1 MFLQKCFLLC
11 LLAVCVR
18 AANVVLNGS
27 CYLRGSQAT
36 YTSLTLGANDTVTS
50 ITVSAPC
57 NASTLR
63 SVLVYSSS
71 FYYIPPTFFT
81 AFPVLQFLSLVTS
94 NVREIRPNTFQNAK
108 SLSIVDLTNNG
119 IKNFYPYVFNGSD
132 LLYRLYIVEP
142 NSTVDV
148 NAFRGPKNLG
158 YLEVRQ
164 ANFSIIGNTSF
175 IDSLNLLS
183 ILLDLGSYS
192 VKSLD
197 RSAFSRLW
205 NLQTLTLWNTKLT
218 VIDKGLIQNNTNL
231 LTADFRYCKVYPAFI
246 QIRS

>member
-1 MFLQKCFLLC
+1 MLLQKCFLLC

-18 AANVVLNGS
+18 AANVALNGS
-27 CYLRGSQAT
+27 CYLRANQAT
-36 YTSLTLGANDTVTS
+36 YTSLTVGANDTVTL
-50 ITVSAPC
+50 IAVSAPC

-63 SVLVYSSS
+63 AVSVSSSS

-81 AFPVLQFLSLVTS
+81 AFPVLQVLSMSTS

-108 SLSIVDLTNNG
+108 YLGIIYLTNNG

-132 LLYRLYIVEP
+132 FLYRLNIIEP

-164 ANFSIIGNTSF
+164 ANFSVIGNLSF
-175 IDSLNLLS
+175 VDSPNLLS

-197 RSAFSRLW
+197 RGAFSMLW

-218 VIDKGLIQNNTNL
+218 GVDKGLIQNNTAL
-231 LTADFRYCKVYPAFI
+231 LTADFRYCIVYPPLFK
-246 QIRS
+246 